1 MKKNFEILLFAILL
15 QIPFIL
21 NAQDTIIFRN
31 GDELVVKVTEV
42 SDTYIKYNL
51 WNNLSGPVYSKN
63 IYDIFMVK
71 YRGGHKDVYG
81 TSTVPNNAK
90 PSVTN
95 TVVPPQY
102 KNSKMERSGNDLEL
116 NGEEVGEDILRQVLT
131 ADEFETYSS
140 AHRQFRL
147 GKGLMIPGAVLSGL
161 SFPFWLTGAIL
172 MGISTNYVDF
182 YLGYDFLVTGITF
195 FSVGQGFLAAG
206 VPLMV
211 IGGKRL
217 NWVADSFNQ
226 RASGNGISLQIE
238 PMMFRNPDRSSAH
251 GVAFGAG
258 LTLNF

>member
-15 QIPFIL
+15 QFPFVL

-51 WNNLSGPVYSKN
+51 WNNQSGPVYSKS
-63 IYDIFMVK
+63 ISDIFMVK
-71 YRGGHKDVYG
+71 YKGGHKDVFG
-81 TSTVPNNAK
+81 ATFVPNNK
-90 PSVTN
+90 KSSVTN

-206 VPLMV
+206 VPRARRAGTL
-211 IGGKRL
+211 RL
-217 NWVADSFNQ
+217 
-226 RASGNGISLQIE
+226 
-238 PMMFRNPDRSSAH
+238 RNPLLRCAC
-251 GVAFGAG
+251 AA
-258 LTLNF
+258 